1 MGKARFKHCQKSFS
15 DITKPNFSRFEFVR
29 VVMLYLELRSLIAA
43 WSLAETTVDLGSPIG
58 CLLMLTLPTS
68 SN

>member
-1 MGKARFKHCQKSFS
+1 
-15 DITKPNFSRFEFVR
+15 
-29 VVMLYLELRSLIAA
+29 MLYLELRSLIAA

>member
-1 MGKARFKHCQKSFS
+1 VTLQSLTFQDLNLSVLLCF
-15 DITKPNFSRFEFVR
+15 
-29 VVMLYLELRSLIAA
+29 YLELRSLIAA

-58 CLLMLTLPTS
+58 RLLMLTLPTS